1 MMKRVQRDGIGLG
14 GAAKMTPETANGIG
28 FLGMVLIVS
37 ASALV
42 TASKT
47 ANPYLVGGLDLVS
60 AAALIRSLTVNRNRP
75 SMVLASVWA
84 VVALFGLGKAR
95 QRGKRV

>member
-14 GAAKMTPETANGIG
+14 GAAKMTPETANGMG
-28 FLGMVLIVS
+28 FLGMVPIVS

-42 TASKT
+42 TAGKT
-47 ANPYLVGGLDLVS
+47 ANPYLVG

-75 SMVLASVWA
+75 SMVLAGEWA